1 MHLQARKGTVDGY
14 EWRCRNQSKD
24 NRLDVVRSVRKGT
37 WFSESKLAKTII
49 LRLTR
54 YWFGK
59 SMNAFVVNDLKVNKK
74 GIKGQFDS
82 YLAEYMWRRSNGHKL
97 VDENFHKFLASIAR
111 VYAPTD
117 HDEMQ
122 ACLNL
127 ECGRLPTLDQL
138 LELWSISPWKQQTP
152 PEQIYDEL
160 AALQSVFPSLKLE
173 GYSGKMEVAGALSI
187 FQRSQ
192 FLYNVRYTKYLGDGD
207 SKAFTSIVE
216 NKVYGEHCSVEK
228 LECIGHVMKRMGG

>member
-1 MHLQARKGTVDGY
+1 MRLQVRKGTVDGY
-14 EWRCRNQSKD
+14 EWRCRHQSKD

-59 SMNAFVVNDLKVNKK
+59 SMNAFVVNDLKVNKRRV
-74 GIKGQFDS
+74 KGQFDS

-117 HDEMQ
+117 HDEME
-122 ACLNL
+122 A
-127 ECGRLPTLDQL
+127 
-138 LELWSISPWKQQTP
+138 
-152 PEQIYDEL
+152 
-160 AALQSVFPSLKLE
+160 
-173 GYSGKMEVAGALSI
+173 
-187 FQRSQ
+187 
-192 FLYNVRYTKYLGDGD
+192 
-207 SKAFTSIVE
+207 
-216 NKVYGEHCSVEK
+216 
-228 LECIGHVMKRMGG
+228 